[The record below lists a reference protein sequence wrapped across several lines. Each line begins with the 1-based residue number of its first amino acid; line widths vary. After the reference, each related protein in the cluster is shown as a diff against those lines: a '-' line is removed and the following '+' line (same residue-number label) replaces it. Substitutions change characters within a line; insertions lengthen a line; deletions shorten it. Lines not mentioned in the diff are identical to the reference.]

1 MGSRARKASRG
12 RLGPRVIAGWLDEMA
27 AMALTEATESVGTL
41 ARQAYRASRG
51 PLEPQARTDDLDW
64 TGRRVFLVRLD
75 PQGRPESGDLR
86 VTRATPDRPES
97 P

>member
-12 RLGPRVIAGWLDEMA
+12 RRGPGVIAVWLDEMA
-27 AMALTEATESVGTL
+27 VRGLTEATESVATL
-41 ARQAYRASRG
+41 ARQAYLASLG
-51 PLEPQARTDDLDW
+51 PLGPQARTDDLDW

-75 PQGRPESGDLR
+75 PQGRPESGDR
-86 VTRATPDRPES
+86 RATRATPDRPES

>member
-1 MGSRARKASRG
+1 MGSKARKASRG
-12 RLGPRVIAGWLDEMA
+12 RQGPRATVGWLDEMA

-51 PLEPQARTDDLDW
+51 PLESREPTGDLDW

-75 PQGRPESGDLR
+75 PQGRPESGDHR
-86 VTRATPDRPES
+86 ATRATPDRQES

>member
-1 MGSRARKASRG
+1 MGSRARKGSRA
-12 RLGPRVIAGWLDEMA
+12 RRGPRATRGWLDEMA
-27 AMALTEATESVGTL
+27 AMALTGATESVGTL

-64 TGRRVFLVRLD
+64 TGRRVSLVRLD